1 MIHSP
6 EIPAQYGNPNVGPDG
21 FRWQPPL
28 QVPAVL
34 PPVITNIEIPAVN
47 VETIEKTN
55 SPDSV
60 TPRGSMFGLS
70 PSTGLDTQAQKLGA
84 SGEFDSNREY
94 LQSGDGE
101 SQNGDLKFQTDKVN
115 SKSNS
120 L

>member
-1 MIHSP
+1 
-6 EIPAQYGNPNVGPDG
+6 
-21 FRWQPPL
+21 
-28 QVPAVL
+28 
-34 PPVITNIEIPAVN
+34 
-47 VETIEKTN
+47 
-55 SPDSV
+55 
-60 TPRGSMFGLS
+60 MFGLS